1 LILCRLDQLSK
12 NAWEMILQFFSAVRK
27 QSQFCSDRIEDSC
40 DGCGKNLCDFSWLS
54 SNVEVP
60 DDGFGLILE
69 KDFQRLWRVVEIKRN
84 SPADTDDIELNDV
97 VLTVNSR
104 PMKVLPLPPHLHF

>member
-1 LILCRLDQLSK
+1 
-12 NAWEMILQFFSAVRK
+12 LQFFSSAAK
-27 QSQFCSDRIEDSC
+27 QAKLCSDRIEDSC
-40 DGCGKNLCDFSWLS
+40 DGCGRNLCDFSWLS

-84 SPADTDDIELNDV
+84 SPADTDDIELDDV
-97 VLTVNSR
+97 VLTVNAR
-104 PMKVLPLPPHLHF
+104 PMKVQPQLPHLLAATSPT